1 MEDKLILGR
10 DIAAK
15 IDQEVMDFVQDCKE
29 KGRRIPKIVNVAVGD
44 NEASASYMKG
54 LAKKCEKVNVELEL
68 ITLDEGVNEF
78 ELIHILHKLNQ
89 TSSVDGILIQM
100 PLPEG
105 INTEKI
111 VMEIDPS
118 KDLDGLHPLNVG
130 KFYQGQKSFVPC
142 TALSAMEFI
151 YESGINLKGKEVVV
165 IGRSNVIGKPVAM
178 LCLAQHASVTI
189 VHSRSENIEK
199 ICQKADVLICA
210 AGSPKL
216 VKKDWVKKG
225 AVIVD
230 VGVNLDENGKLC
242 GDVDLEDVIGQV
254 SKISPVPRGVGVV
267 TNSMLMKNLIEAYK
281 SRR

>member
-15 IDQEVMDFVQDCKE
+15 IDQEVMNFVQDCKE